1 MHIYENIP
9 AQRCGLLLEPL
20 LIREQL
26 KEEEVQVTKIKSPA
40 ERYMAERAT
49 SEHIPTL
56 SSHFITLVSIN
67 NHKLRDKP
75 DQTGGRY
82 NCGPL

>member
-1 MHIYENIP
+1 MKIE
-9 AQRCGLLLEPL
+9 RCGLLLEPL

-26 KEEEVQVTKIKSPA
+26 KEEVQVKSPA
-40 ERYMAERAT
+40 GCYVAERAT

>member
-1 MHIYENIP
+1 MKIE
-9 AQRCGLLLEPL
+9 RCGLLLEPL

-26 KEEEVQVTKIKSPA
+26 KEEVQVPKVKSPA
-40 ERYMAERAT
+40 GCYMAERAT

>member
-1 MHIYENIP
+1 MKIE
-9 AQRCGLLLEPL
+9 RCGLLLEPL

-26 KEEEVQVTKIKSPA
+26 KEEVQVPKVKSPA
-40 ERYMAERAT
+40 GCYVAERAT
-49 SEHIPTL
+49 SENIPTL

>member
-1 MHIYENIP
+1 MKIE
-9 AQRCGLLLEPL
+9 RCGLLLEPL

-26 KEEEVQVTKIKSPA
+26 KEEVQVPKVKSPA
-40 ERYMAERAT
+40 GCYVAERAT

-56 SSHFITLVSIN
+56 SSRFITLVSIN

>member
-1 MHIYENIP
+1 MKIE
-9 AQRCGLLLEPL
+9 RCGLLLEPL

-26 KEEEVQVTKIKSPA
+26 KEEVQVPKVKSPA
-40 ERYMAERAT
+40 GCYVAERAT

-75 DQTGGRY
+75 DQTEGRY

>member
-1 MHIYENIP
+1 MKIE
-9 AQRCGLLLEPL
+9 RCGLLLEPL

-26 KEEEVQVTKIKSPA
+26 KEEVQVPKVKSPA
-40 ERYMAERAT
+40 GCYVAERAT
-49 SEHIPTL
+49 SVHIPAL

>member
-1 MHIYENIP
+1 MKIE
-9 AQRCGLLLEPL
+9 RCGLLLEPL

-26 KEEEVQVTKIKSPA
+26 KEEVQVPKVKSPA
-40 ERYMAERAT
+40 GCYVAERAT

-56 SSHFITLVSIN
+56 SSCFITLVSIN

>member
-1 MHIYENIP
+1 MKIE
-9 AQRCGLLLEPL
+9 RCGLLLEPL

-26 KEEEVQVTKIKSPA
+26 KEEVQVPKVKSPA
-40 ERYMAERAT
+40 GCYVAERAT

-56 SSHFITLVSIN
+56 SSHFITLVSSN

>member
-26 KEEEVQVTKIKSPA
+26 KEEVQVTKIKSPA

>member
-1 MHIYENIP
+1 MKIE
-9 AQRCGLLLEPL
+9 RCGLLLEPL

-26 KEEEVQVTKIKSPA
+26 KEEVQVPKVKSPA
-40 ERYMAERAT
+40 GCYVAERAS

>member
-1 MHIYENIP
+1 MKIE
-9 AQRCGLLLEPL
+9 RCGLLLEPL

-26 KEEEVQVTKIKSPA
+26 KEEVQVPKVKSPA
-40 ERYMAERAT
+40 GCYMAERAT

-56 SSHFITLVSIN
+56 SSRFITLVSIN